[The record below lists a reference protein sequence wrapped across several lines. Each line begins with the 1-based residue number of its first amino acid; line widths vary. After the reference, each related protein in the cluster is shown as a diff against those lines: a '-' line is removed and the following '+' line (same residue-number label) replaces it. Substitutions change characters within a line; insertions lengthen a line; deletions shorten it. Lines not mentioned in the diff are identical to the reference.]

1 MLSGVA
7 LQDRISTFDV
17 QSDAMEPTIKKGT
30 KLAIERFHYSSN
42 HLDRWHIVLILLSH
56 SETNLIPTKLVHELK
71 DGRKQEMARPH
82 FPYIKRVLGL
92 PGETI
97 SFTDTGIL
105 VNNKSLPVP
114 DDLAKCLAGF
124 PGSKNFAFAAKPYNI
139 PDDSVFV
146 LSDNLKTGI
155 DSRHIGAVPMRCLMG
170 RVVF

>member
-1 MLSGVA
+1 
-7 LQDRISTFDV
+7 
-17 QSDAMEPTIKKGT
+17 
-30 KLAIERFHYSSN
+30 
-42 HLDRWHIVLILLSH
+42 
-56 SETNLIPTKLVHELK
+56 LIPTKLVHELK

-97 SFTDTGIL
+97 SFTDTGVFL
-105 VNNKSLPVP
+105 NNKSLPIP

-124 PGSKNFAFAAKPYNI
+124 PGSKNYAFAGKPYNI
-139 PDDSVFV
+139 PDDSIFV
-146 LSDNLKTGI
+146 VSDNLKTGI